1 MKHRNLYLSIVSIST
16 ALLALT
22 ICVLPLAAAAK
33 PQNKQSPDKEACPPS
48 NHTTTNNNATISP
61 ATPQG
66 GDEAAEKPRNGI
78 APTVKPVDTEPIK
91 EETAPDK

>member
-1 MKHRNLYLSIVSIST
+1 MKHRKLYLSIASIST

-22 ICVLPLAAAAK
+22 ICVLPLAAA
-33 PQNKQSPDKEACPPS
+33 QNKQYPDKEASPPS
-48 NHTTTNNNATISP
+48 NHATTPDNATISP
-61 ATPQG
+61 ATPQTG
-66 GDEAAEKPRNGI
+66 DDEAAEKPRNGI